1 MTRALGLPPL
11 RWYNASARAPFNG
24 GPMSGRLLGDIWT
37 MRHRLIRQAIGAG
50 RADRWRAA
58 MALAITG
65 VLLSACSGAGTP
77 PPEAEPL
84 PTIGDRFNQLFGRKS
99 QAVGEVAPAADGAEL
114 DCPVVKIRAGASTY
128 AVAAPGKQP
137 VGSDLRYQ
145 ATITRTARDCRRS
158 SGQII
163 ARIGIQGRV
172 IAGPAGSP
180 ATVEIPLRVAVVQA
194 GVQEKMIA
202 TKVYRTTVSM
212 TEDSSTPFSL
222 VGEDLAYSMPP
233 NATSESYVFYIGFDP
248 QALTPEPA
256 PARKRK

>member
-1 MTRALGLPPL
+1 M
-11 RWYNASARAPFNG
+11 
-24 GPMSGRLLGDIWT
+24 
-37 MRHRLIRQAIGAG
+37 MRHRLIRQAKVAG
-50 RADRWRAA
+50 RADRLRVAF
-58 MALAITG
+58 ALAAAG
-65 VLLSACSGAGTP
+65 ALLSGCSGTSSFSSAPADTG
-77 PPEAEPL
+77 PL
-84 PTIGDRFNQLFGRKS
+84 PTIGDRFSQLFGSKS
-99 QAVGEVAPAADGAEL
+99 QAVGEAAPAADGTEL

-128 AVAAPGKQP
+128 AVALPGKQA

-163 ARIGIQGRV
+163 ARIGIEGRV

-194 GVQEKMIA
+194 GVEEKMIA

-212 TEDSSTPFSL
+212 TQDGSVPFSL
-222 VGEDLAYSMPP
+222 VGEDLAYSMPAG
-233 NATSESYVFYIGFDP
+233 ATSDGYVFYIGFDP

-256 PARKRK
+256 PARKKRK